1 MTDQE
6 EPPTKRVKTG
16 HVRQYYDIQRRSE
29 RTSRKFRTKAQVYDV
44 TLHRFDESYE
54 FTSQLFNDM
63 VNQLYDKCH
72 VRSNDQVRFSIQHPE
87 LDFGIHIPFDQA
99 LNIRGETLLEEIEK
113 VAQSNQAFR
122 IHDGDTQLEITHI
135 EMPQGS
141 GRMPFKATDLSQLV
155 NLKRSLVRIDNST
168 DSMCLARSIVVG
180 RCKANQNS
188 TPEWKT
194 RWNMIRQSKKIYKR

>member
-16 HVRQYYDIQRRSE
+16 HVRQYYDIQRRSGKK
-29 RTSRKFRTKAQVYDV
+29 SRKFRTKAQVYDV

-63 VNQLYDKCH
+63 IDQLYDKCH

-141 GRMPFKATDLSQLV
+141 RGSMPFKATDVSQLV
-155 NLKRSLVRIDNST
+155 N
-168 DSMCLARSIVVG
+168 
-180 RCKANQNS
+180 
-188 TPEWKT
+188 
-194 RWNMIRQSKKIYKR
+194 